1 MPYEFFYISVPLS
14 ITKTAVCYFVVKGE
28 KKKTSAGHK
37 YSPIFSPV
45 LQEIESFLYRNKD
58 LLGLTAHH
66 KISTNLNKKNDFLT

>member
-28 KKKTSAGHK
+28 KKKHLRDTS
-37 YSPIFSPV
+37 ILQFFSPV